1 MAISLKKGQG
11 VNLRKDTC
19 FNLSRLKIG
28 LGWSVVNSTPKYDL
42 DAVAFVLD
50 SAGKV
55 RNLGKLG
62 DNGKPTLVGGDVV
75 FYNSLVHPS
84 GKIRLSGDSRTGSGS
99 DDDDETIEVDL
110 DNLPREYAAI
120 VFAVVI
126 FKGKERGQSFAGV
139 NKAHIRALDANEREI
154 CRYEIG
160 GDAQNAP
167 YCAMTFARA
176 DRDAQGEWVFRAV
189 GEFAQTDRFV
199 DLLREKY
206 MPY

>member
-11 VNLRKDTC
+11 VNLRKDTG

-28 LGWSVVNSTPKYDL
+28 LGWNVVNSHPEYDL

-84 GKIRLSGDSRTGSGS
+84 GKIRLSGDSRS
-99 DDDDETIEVDL
+99 
-110 DNLPREYAAI
+110 R
-120 VFAVVI
+120 
-126 FKGKERGQSFAGV
+126 R
-139 NKAHIRALDANEREI
+139 
-154 CRYEIG
+154 
-160 GDAQNAP
+160 
-167 YCAMTFARA
+167 
-176 DRDAQGEWVFRAV
+176 
-189 GEFAQTDRFV
+189 
-199 DLLREKY
+199 
-206 MPY
+206 